1 MGEVCLI
8 SVVLFIVI
16 PLLLLWAYGKFMDHI
31 GAE

>member
-16 PLLLLWAYGKFMDHI
+16 PLLLLWVYGKFMDHI